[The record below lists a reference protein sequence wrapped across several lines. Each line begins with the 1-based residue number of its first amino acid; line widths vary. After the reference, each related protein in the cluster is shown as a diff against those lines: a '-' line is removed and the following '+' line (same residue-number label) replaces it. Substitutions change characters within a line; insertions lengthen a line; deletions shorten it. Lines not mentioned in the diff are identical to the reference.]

1 MNTFLIHDVAV
12 VGIHYFF
19 LLIMFKIVCSQNVG
33 STLLLLTNE
42 FLLPL
47 LLMLLDILCVDNC
60 YICVFVQPSRSTSTL
75 NTPVVALQTPSIPG
89 LGGYPG
95 SLSAFGGQDFSVGSE
110 MGLGTLSWSHQLPT
124 SLAHTR

>member
-1 MNTFLIHDVAV
+1 MCT
-12 VGIHYFF
+12 
-19 LLIMFKIVCSQNVG
+19 QNSG
-33 STLLLLTNE
+33 STVLLLTNE
-42 FLLPL
+42 ALLPL
-47 LLMLLDILCVDNC
+47 LPMHFEQLYIDIS

>member
-1 MNTFLIHDVAV
+1 MNMFLIHDVAV
-12 VGIHYFF
+12 VGIHYYF
-19 LLIMFKIVCSQNVG
+19 LLFLFKIVCSQNVG
-33 STLLLLTNE
+33 STVLYLTSE

-47 LLMLLDILCVDNC
+47 LLMVLDILHIDIC
-60 YICVFVQPSRSTSTL
+60 YICVFIQPSRSTSTL

>member
-1 MNTFLIHDVAV
+1 MCSPIADS
-12 VGIHYFF
+12 
-19 LLIMFKIVCSQNVG
+19 IVSH
-33 STLLLLTNE
+33 LTNE
-42 FLLPL
+42 SLLPL
-47 LLMLLDILCVDNC
+47 LPMLFDISCIDIPCVC
-60 YICVFVQPSRSTSTL
+60 IFVQPSRSTSTL

-89 LGGYPG
+89 LGSYPG

>member
-1 MNTFLIHDVAV
+1 MQIKFHCLR
-12 VGIHYFF
+12 
-19 LLIMFKIVCSQNVG
+19 
-33 STLLLLTNE
+33 LTVKS
-42 FLLPL
+42 LSSS
-47 LLMLLDILCVDNC
+47 LLMLFHPSCIDICC
-60 YICVFVQPSRSTSTL
+60 ICVSVQPSRSTSTL

-95 SLSAFGGQDFSVGSE
+95 SLSAFSGQDFSVGPD

>member
-12 VGIHYFF
+12 VRIHYFF